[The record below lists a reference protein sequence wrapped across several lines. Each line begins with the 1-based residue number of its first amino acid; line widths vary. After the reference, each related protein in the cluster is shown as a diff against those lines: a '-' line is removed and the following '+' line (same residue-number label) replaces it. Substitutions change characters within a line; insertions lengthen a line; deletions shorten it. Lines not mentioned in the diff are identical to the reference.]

1 MTVAAS
7 APGKVILLGEY
18 AVLAGAPALVAAV
31 DRRATATIEPESGS
45 AGGDIRVLAPDLGI
59 DVHATIGRRGAVS
72 WAADATTASK
82 LHLVASAL
90 RAAYSDADMHENSVI
105 PGGFVRGYTLTL
117 STRAFFDAPG
127 SKLGLGSSAALTV
140 ALTGALHRHLG
151 LPQASLAEL
160 VRLHRTVQ
168 GGRGSG
174 VDIGAAHTGGV
185 VIYTGGDTDA
195 PAATPVTLPPELHWC
210 CVFTGRSAS
219 TPRMLAQLRDWRRD
233 HVDGYAAR
241 MTQLAGIAHAGA
253 RAVRGGDLTATLD
266 AIGAYTDGLDA
277 LGRDA
282 AIDIMSAEHRDI
294 RNAAVECGVIY
305 KPSGAGGGDIGIG
318 VSGDPSHIDGL
329 RRALSAR
336 GYRMIDVAVD
346 AHGLTV
352 ESSTSERQW

>member
-31 DRRATATIEPESGS
+31 DRRATATIEPESGL
-45 AGGDIRVLAPDLGI
+45 AGDIRVLAPDLGI
-59 DVHATIGRRGAVS
+59 DVRATIGRDGAVS
-72 WAADATTASK
+72 WAADATTASR

-90 RAAYSDADMHENSVI
+90 RAAYSDADMHENNVI
-105 PGGFVRGYTLTL
+105 PGGFARGYTLTL

-127 SKLGLGSSAALTV
+127 SKLGLGSSAALAV
-140 ALTGALHRHLG
+140 ALTGALRRHLG

-160 VRLHRTVQ
+160 VRLHRTMQ

-174 VDIGAAHTGGV
+174 VDIGAAHTGGI

-195 PAATPVTLPPELHWC
+195 PAATPVTLPPSLHWC
-210 CVFTGRSAS
+210 FVFTGRSAS
-219 TPRMLAQLRDWRRD
+219 TPRMLGQLRDWRRD
-233 HVDGYAAR
+233 HADGYAAR
-241 MTQLAGIAHAGA
+241 MTQLAGIADAGA
-253 RAVRGGDLTATLD
+253 RAVRGGDVTATLD
-266 AIGAYTDGLDA
+266 AIGAYADGLDA

-294 RNAAVECGVIY
+294 RNAAGECGVIY

-318 VSGDPSHIDGL
+318 VSGDSSHIDAL

-346 AHGLTV
+346 AQGLTV
-352 ESSTSERQW
+352 ESG